1 MEWTER
7 LADLCARSARCE
19 GGSEKPMFR
28 YYLNAID
35 KEKTMETCM
44 ACRGMEEEGKKTI

>member
-1 MEWTER
+1 MER
-7 LADLCARSARCE
+7 LPDLCARRARCE

-44 ACRGMEEEGKKTI
+44 TCREKEEEGKKTI